1 MTLTSLLFSLAL
13 AQSSPAPSDPA
24 AVPTGAAAD
33 AVAVDAA
40 TDTDAAPLT
49 LPTDPKELRD
59 AVRAELK
66 ATGTPDAELEG
77 QVEHISA
84 RIELERSLT
93 PQIGDVVLRDGLA
106 TLHLG
111 ADYQFIPS
119 DQAAKIIVA
128 WGNPPPTQPPLGMI
142 LAAGASPFTE
152 AWAVIL
158 DYDDQGHVDDAEASS
173 MDFAELLKNM
183 QQGTKD
189 ANPDRQTAGYDAL
202 ELVGWAEP
210 PHYDAVAKK
219 LYWAQHLKSSTG
231 GESLNY
237 DIRVL
242 GRRGVLAMSAVSDIS
257 ALPDVKAGMDALLPL
272 VEFNPGESYSD
283 FDPSTDKLAA
293 VGIGALIAGGLAT
306 KAGLF
311 KMLFVGLL
319 AAKKFVVLGIAGALA
334 AFNKWR
340 GVKTDDKQPPAA

>member
-13 AQSSPAPSDPA
+13 AQSDPAPVD
-24 AVPTGAAAD
+24 GAAAPE
-33 AVAVDAA
+33 APGATV
-40 TDTDAAPLT
+40 TDTDAAT
-49 LPTDPKELRD
+49 LVLPVDPAQLRE
-59 AVRAELK
+59 AIRAQLQAE
-66 ATGTPDAELEG
+66 GVPDADLDA
-77 QVEHISA
+77 QVG
-84 RIELERSLT
+84 RIADRIDLERSLT
-93 PQIGDVVLRDGLA
+93 PTSGDVVVRDGLA

-111 ADYQFIPS
+111 TAYEFIPS

-128 WGNPPPTQPPLGMI
+128 WGNPPPSQPPLGMI
-142 LAAGASPFTE
+142 LVAGASPFTE

-173 MDFAELLKNM
+173 MDFDELLKNM

-189 ANPDRQTAGYDAL
+189 ANPDREAAGYDAL

-242 GRRGVLAMSAVSDIS
+242 GRRGVLALSAVSDIS
-257 ALPDVKAGMDALLPL
+257 ALPEVKAGMGALLPL
-272 VEFNPGESYSD
+272 VDFNPGESYSD

-319 AAKKFVVLGIAGALA
+319 AAKKFVFLGVAAAIA

-340 GVKTDDKQPPAA
+340 GIKSNDPKPPVG

>member
-1 MTLTSLLFSLAL
+1 MMLATLLFSLAL
-13 AQSSPAPSDPA
+13 AQSTPTPEDATPAQA
-24 AVPTGAAAD
+24 APTD
-33 AVAVDAA
+33 AAA
-40 TDTDAAPLT
+40 TDTDAANLV
-49 LPTDPKELRD
+49 LPADPKGLRD
-59 AVRAELK
+59 AIRLELK
-66 ATGTPDAELEG
+66 AGGAPDAALED
-77 QVEHISA
+77 QVEHIAA

-93 PQIGDVVLRDGLA
+93 PTTGDVVLRDGLA

-111 ADYQFIPS
+111 ADYQFLPS
-119 DQAAKIIVA
+119 EQAAKIIVA

-142 LAAGASPFTE
+142 LAAGASPFTD

-158 DYDDQGHVDDAEASS
+158 DYDDQGHVDDAEAAS
-173 MDFAELLKNM
+173 MDFDALLKEM
-183 QQGTKD
+183 QEGTQG
-189 ANPDRQTAGYDAL
+189 ANEARQAAGYDSL

-231 GESLNY
+231 ESLNY

-242 GRRGVLAMSAVSDIS
+242 GRRGVLSLSAVSDMA
-257 ALPDVKAGMDALLPL
+257 ALADVKAGMSALLPL
-272 VEFNPGESYSD
+272 VEFNPGESYAD

-306 KAGLF
+306 KAGFF

-319 AAKKFVVLGIAGALA
+319 AGKKFVFLGLAAAAA
-334 AFNKWR
+334 AFNSWR
-340 GVKTDDKQPPAA
+340 GVKSNDPKPPVS

>member
-13 AQSSPAPSDPA
+13 AQSEPVPADAA
-24 AVPTGAAAD
+24 AVPAAAE
-33 AVAVDAA
+33 AA
-40 TDTDAAPLT
+40 TDTDAAAVT
-49 LPTDPKELRD
+49 LPADPKGLRD
-59 AVRAELK
+59 AVRLELK
-66 ATGTPDAELEG
+66 ASGTPDAELEG
-77 QVEHISA
+77 EVERIA
-84 RIELERSLT
+84 VRIELERSLT
-93 PQIGDVVLRDGLA
+93 PMIGDVALRDGLA

-111 ADYQFIPS
+111 TDYQFLPS

-128 WGNPPPTQPPLGMI
+128 WGNPPPSQPPLGMI
-142 LAAGASPFTE
+142 LTAGASPFTDT
-152 AWAVIL
+152 WAVIL

-173 MDFAELLKNM
+173 MDFDALLKDM

-189 ANPDRQTAGYDAL
+189 ANSGRQAAGYDAL

-219 LYWAQHLKSSTG
+219 LYWAQQLKSSTG

-242 GRRGVLAMSAVSDIS
+242 GRRGVLSLSAVSDIS
-257 ALPDVKAGMDALLPL
+257 ALPEVKAGMSALLPL
-272 VEFNPGESYSD
+272 VDFNPGESYSD

-319 AAKKFVVLGIAGALA
+319 AAKKFVVLGIAGAIA

-340 GVKTDDKQPPAA
+340 GVKSDDPKPPIG